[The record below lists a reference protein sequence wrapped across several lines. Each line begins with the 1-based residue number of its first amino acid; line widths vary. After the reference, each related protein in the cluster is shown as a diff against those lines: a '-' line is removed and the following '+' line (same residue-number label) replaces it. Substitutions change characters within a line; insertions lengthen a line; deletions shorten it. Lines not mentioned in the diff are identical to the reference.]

1 MNTPREDADPQGRVP
16 TESRAWLQRLAD
28 AAQAAA
34 ETLRDS
40 GDPHSRALLD
50 DLNDL
55 HGVIAGR
62 LRELDE

>member
-1 MNTPREDADPQGRVP
+1 VP

-34 ETLRDS
+34 ETLRES